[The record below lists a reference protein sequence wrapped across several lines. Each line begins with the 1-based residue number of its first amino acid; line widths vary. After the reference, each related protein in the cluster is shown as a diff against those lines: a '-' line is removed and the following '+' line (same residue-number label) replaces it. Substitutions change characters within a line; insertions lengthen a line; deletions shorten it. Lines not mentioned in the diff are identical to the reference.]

1 MSEYKTPNFSIDL
14 SGQIALVTGASSGL
28 GYRFSKVLASCGA
41 KVAIS
46 ARRKEKL
53 ESLAEEIKANGGE
66 CMVVPID
73 MTNRKSIKSAV
84 DIISKELGTIDT
96 LVNNA
101 GIGNGGDIESMDIDT
116 WKLVHNVN
124 LDSVFL
130 GCKLALP
137 LMRDSGNGSIINIS
151 SMSGIV
157 ASHNT
162 SAYNSSKAAVRHLS
176 KSIALHCAK
185 STNLVRCNSIH
196 PVFTRTAMVQSMIDA
211 APERNIEQKLIQQIP
226 IRKLAEPK
234 DIANAAVFLAS
245 DESSFITGTEILIDG
260 GLSAT

>member
-1 MSEYKTPNFSIDL
+1 MSERLKDKV
-14 SGQIALVTGASSGL
+14 ALITGAAQGL
-28 GYRFSKVLASCGA
+28 GKEMAKSMISEGAEVFISDINQDQLDKTVTELSCSG
-41 KVAIS
+41 IS
-46 ARRKEKL
+46 LDVTKSEDWQKAVSYIKDKSG
-53 ESLAEEIKANGGE
+53 SLNI
-66 CMVVPID
+66 
-73 MTNRKSIKSAV
+73 
-84 DIISKELGTIDT
+84 

-101 GIGNGGDIESMDIDT
+101 GIGNGGDIESTDMDT
-116 WKLVHNVN
+116 WRLVHNVN

-130 GCKLALP
+130 GCKYSLP

-211 APERNIEQKLIQQIP
+211 APERDIEQKLIQQIP
-226 IRKLAEPK
+226 IRKLAEPI
-234 DIANAAVFLAS
+234 DIANAAIFLAS
-245 DESSFITGTEILIDG
+245 DESSFITGTELLIDG

>member
-1 MSEYKTPNFSIDL
+1 MTERLKDKV
-14 SGQIALVTGASSGL
+14 ALITGAAQGL
-28 GYRFSKVLASCGA
+28 GKEMAKSMMKEGAEVYISDINQNQLDKTVKELSCFGISLDVT
-41 KVAIS
+41 KSEDWENAIDHI
-46 ARRKEKL
+46 KEKSG
-53 ESLAEEIKANGGE
+53 SLNIL
-66 CMVVPID
+66 I
-73 MTNRKSIKSAV
+73 
-84 DIISKELGTIDT
+84 
-96 LVNNA
+96 NNA
-101 GIGNGGDIESMDIDT
+101 GIGNGGDIESTDMET

-130 GCKLALP
+130 GCKYALP

-226 IRKLAEPK
+226 MRKLAEPI
-234 DIANAAVFLAS
+234 DIANAAIFLAS
-245 DESSFITGTEILIDG
+245 DESSFITGTELLIDG

>member
-1 MSEYKTPNFSIDL
+1 MTERLKDKV
-14 SGQIALVTGASSGL
+14 ALITGAAQGL
-28 GYRFSKVLASCGA
+28 GKEMAKSMIAEGAEVYISDINQEQLDKTVTELSCSGINLDVTKSEDWKKA
-41 KVAIS
+41 VSHIQ
-46 ARRKEKL
+46 EKSG
-53 ESLAEEIKANGGE
+53 SLNI
-66 CMVVPID
+66 
-73 MTNRKSIKSAV
+73 
-84 DIISKELGTIDT
+84 

-101 GIGNGGDIESMDIDT
+101 GIGNGGDIESTDMDT

-130 GCKLALP
+130 GCKYALP

-226 IRKLAEPK
+226 IRKLAEPI
-234 DIANAAVFLAS
+234 DIANAAIFLAS
-245 DESSFITGTEILIDG
+245 DESSFITGTELLIDG

>member
-1 MSEYKTPNFSIDL
+1 MTERLKDKV
-14 SGQIALVTGASSGL
+14 ALITGAAQGL
-28 GYRFSKVLASCGA
+28 GKEMAKSMIAEGAEVYISDINQEQLDETVTELSCSGINLDVTKSEDWKKA
-41 KVAIS
+41 VSHIQ
-46 ARRKEKL
+46 EKSG
-53 ESLAEEIKANGGE
+53 SLNI
-66 CMVVPID
+66 
-73 MTNRKSIKSAV
+73 
-84 DIISKELGTIDT
+84 

-101 GIGNGGDIESMDIDT
+101 GIGNGGDIESTDMDT

-130 GCKLALP
+130 GCKYALP

-226 IRKLAEPK
+226 IRKLAEPI
-234 DIANAAVFLAS
+234 DIANAAIFLAS
-245 DESSFITGTEILIDG
+245 DESSFITGTELLIDG

>member
-1 MSEYKTPNFSIDL
+1 MSDRLKNKVGLI
-14 SGQIALVTGASSGL
+14 TGAAQGL
-28 GYRFSKVLASCGA
+28 GREMAKMMIKHGAKILITDINEDALKETAKELSCGYLILDVTKENHW
-41 KVAIS
+41 KVAI
-46 ARRKEKL
+46 KKIE
-53 ESLAEEIKANGGE
+53 EDEGSLNI
-66 CMVVPID
+66 
-73 MTNRKSIKSAV
+73 
-84 DIISKELGTIDT
+84 

-101 GIGNGGDIESMDIDT
+101 GIGGGGDIENTDLDS
-116 WKLVHNVN
+116 WHQVHSVN

-130 GCKLALP
+130 GCKYAIP

-157 ASHNT
+157 ASHNM

-176 KSIALHCAK
+176 KSVALHCAK

-196 PVFTRTAMVQSMIDA
+196 PVFTRTAMVQSMIDS
-211 APERNIEQKLIQQIP
+211 APDRNIEEKLVKQIP
-226 IRKLAEPK
+226 LRKLAEPS

-245 DESSFITGTEILIDG
+245 DESSFITGTELVIDG

>member
-1 MSEYKTPNFSIDL
+1 MGNRLKNKV
-14 SGQIALVTGASSGL
+14 ALITGGAQGL
-28 GYRFSKVLASCGA
+28 GKEMARSMIAEGA
-41 KVAIS
+41 RV
-46 ARRKEKL
+46 
-53 ESLAEEIKANGGE
+53 
-66 CMVVPID
+66 
-73 MTNRKSIKSAV
+73 
-84 DIISKELGTIDT
+84 IISDINQSTLKDSAKELSCDYLVLDVTSKDQWQKVVKNIKEDIGSLNI

-101 GIGNGGDIESMDIDT
+101 GMGGGGDVESTDIEFWD
-116 WKLVHNVN
+116 LVHKVN
-124 LDSVFL
+124 LDSVFM
-130 GCKLALP
+130 GCKYSLP
-137 LMRDSGNGSIINIS
+137 LMRDSGDGSIINIS

-176 KSIALHCAK
+176 KSVALHCAK

-196 PVFTRTAMVQSMIDA
+196 PVFTRTAMVQSMIDS

-226 IRKLAEPK
+226 IRKLAEPI

-245 DESSFITGTEILIDG
+245 DESSFITGTELIVDG

>member
-1 MSEYKTPNFSIDL
+1 MTERLKDKV
-14 SGQIALVTGASSGL
+14 ALITGAAQGL
-28 GYRFSKVLASCGA
+28 GKEMAKSMMAEGAEVYISDINQDQLDKTVKELSCFGISLDVT
-41 KVAIS
+41 KSEDWENAIDHI
-46 ARRKEKL
+46 KEKSG
-53 ESLAEEIKANGGE
+53 SLNI
-66 CMVVPID
+66 
-73 MTNRKSIKSAV
+73 
-84 DIISKELGTIDT
+84 

-101 GIGNGGDIESMDIDT
+101 GIGNGGDIESTDMET

-124 LDSVFL
+124 LDSVFI
-130 GCKLALP
+130 GCKYALP

-226 IRKLAEPK
+226 IRKLAEPI
-234 DIANAAVFLAS
+234 DIANAAIFLAS
-245 DESSFITGTEILIDG
+245 DESSFITGTELLIDG

>member
-1 MSEYKTPNFSIDL
+1 MTERLKDKV
-14 SGQIALVTGASSGL
+14 ALITGAAQGL
-28 GYRFSKVLASCGA
+28 GKEMAKSMMEEGAEVYISDINQDQLDKTVKELSCFGISLDVT
-41 KVAIS
+41 KSEDWKNAIDYI
-46 ARRKEKL
+46 KEKSG
-53 ESLAEEIKANGGE
+53 SLNI
-66 CMVVPID
+66 
-73 MTNRKSIKSAV
+73 
-84 DIISKELGTIDT
+84 

-101 GIGNGGDIESMDIDT
+101 GIGNGGDIESTDMET
-116 WKLVHNVN
+116 WNLVHNAN

-130 GCKLALP
+130 GCKYALP
-137 LMRDSGNGSIINIS
+137 LRRDSGNGSIINIS

-226 IRKLAEPK
+226 IRKLAEPI
-234 DIANAAVFLAS
+234 DIANAAIFLAS
-245 DESSFITGTEILIDG
+245 DESSFITGTELLIDG

>member
-1 MSEYKTPNFSIDL
+1 MTDRLKNKV
-14 SGQIALVTGASSGL
+14 ALITGGAQGL
-28 GYRFSKVLASCGA
+28 GKEMAKSMIKEGARVIISDINEDVLQ
-41 KVAIS
+41 KT
-46 ARRKEKL
+46 
-53 ESLAEEIKANGGE
+53 AEEIS
-66 CMVVPID
+66 CDHLVLDV
-73 MTNRKSIKSAV
+73 TNKDQWQQVITKIND
-84 DIISKELGTIDT
+84 DIGSLNI

-101 GIGNGGDIESMDIDT
+101 GMGGGGDVESTDIELWD
-116 WKLVHNVN
+116 LVHKVN

-130 GCKLALP
+130 GCKFAIP

-185 STNLVRCNSIH
+185 STNLVRCNSLH

-211 APERNIEQKLIQQIP
+211 APERNIEQKLINQIP
-226 IRKLAEPK
+226 IRRLAEPI

-245 DESSFITGTEILIDG
+245 DEASFITGTELIVDG

>member
-1 MSEYKTPNFSIDL
+1 MTDRLKNKV
-14 SGQIALVTGASSGL
+14 ALITGGAQGL
-28 GYRFSKVLASCGA
+28 GKEMAKSMIKEGARVIISDINEDVLQ
-41 KVAIS
+41 KT
-46 ARRKEKL
+46 
-53 ESLAEEIKANGGE
+53 AEEIS
-66 CMVVPID
+66 CDHLVLDV
-73 MTNRKSIKSAV
+73 TNKDQWQQVITKIKDDVGSLN
-84 DIISKELGTIDT
+84 I

-101 GIGNGGDIESMDIDT
+101 GMGGGGDVESTDIELWD
-116 WKLVHNVN
+116 LVHKVN

-130 GCKLALP
+130 GCKFAIP

-185 STNLVRCNSIH
+185 STNLVRCNSLH

-211 APERNIEQKLIQQIP
+211 APERNIEQKLIKQIP
-226 IRKLAEPK
+226 IRRLAEPI

-245 DESSFITGTEILIDG
+245 DEASFITGTESVSYTHLR
-260 GLSAT
+260 AHET

>member
-1 MSEYKTPNFSIDL
+1 MSERLKNKVGLI
-14 SGQIALVTGASSGL
+14 TGAAQGL
-28 GYRFSKVLASCGA
+28 GKEMAKIMISQGA
-41 KVAIS
+41 TIVITDIN
-46 ARRKEKL
+46 EK
-53 ESLAEEIKANGGE
+53 SLVETAEELSCKH
-66 CMVVPID
+66 MVMDVTKEDKWKNVIS
-73 MTNRKSIKSAV
+73 NIEK
-84 DIISKELGTIDT
+84 DIGSLNI

-101 GIGNGGDIESMDIDT
+101 GIGGGGDVESTDLES
-116 WKLVHNVN
+116 WHLVHSVN

-130 GCKLALP
+130 GCKSSLP
-137 LMRDSGNGSIINIS
+137 LMRKSGNGSIINIS

-157 ASHNT
+157 ASHNM

-211 APERNIEQKLIQQIP
+211 APERNIEEKLVQQIP
-226 IRKLAEPK
+226 LRKLAEPI
-234 DIANAAVFLAS
+234 DIANAALFLAS
-245 DESSFITGTEILIDG
+245 DESSFITGTELVVDG

>member
-1 MSEYKTPNFSIDL
+1 MSERLKDKVALI
-14 SGQIALVTGASSGL
+14 SGAAQGL
-28 GYRFSKVLASCGA
+28 GKEMARSMISEGAEVYISDINQDQLEETVAELSCSGISLDVTKSEDWEKA
-41 KVAIS
+41 VACIKDRS
-46 ARRKEKL
+46 G
-53 ESLAEEIKANGGE
+53 SLNI
-66 CMVVPID
+66 
-73 MTNRKSIKSAV
+73 
-84 DIISKELGTIDT
+84 

-101 GIGNGGDIESMDIDT
+101 GIGNGGDIESTDMDT
-116 WKLVHNVN
+116 WRLVHNVN

-130 GCKLALP
+130 GCKYSLP
-137 LMRDSGNGSIINIS
+137 LMRDSGDGSIINIS

-226 IRKLAEPK
+226 IRKLAEPI
-234 DIANAAVFLAS
+234 DIANAAIFLAS
-245 DESSFITGTEILIDG
+245 DESSFITGTELLIDG

>member
-1 MSEYKTPNFSIDL
+1 MTDRLKNKV
-14 SGQIALVTGASSGL
+14 ALITGGAQGL
-28 GYRFSKVLASCGA
+28 GKEMAKSMIKEGARVIISDINEDVLQ
-41 KVAIS
+41 KT
-46 ARRKEKL
+46 
-53 ESLAEEIKANGGE
+53 AEEIS
-66 CMVVPID
+66 CDHLVLDV
-73 MTNRKSIKSAV
+73 TNKDQWQQVITKIKDDVGSLN
-84 DIISKELGTIDT
+84 I

-101 GIGNGGDIESMDIDT
+101 GMGGGGDVESTDIELWD
-116 WKLVHNVN
+116 LVHKVN

-130 GCKLALP
+130 GCKFAIP

-185 STNLVRCNSIH
+185 STNLVRCNSLH

-211 APERNIEQKLIQQIP
+211 APERNIEQKLIKQIP
-226 IRKLAEPK
+226 IRRLAEPI

-245 DESSFITGTEILIDG
+245 DESSFITGTELIVDG

>member
-1 MSEYKTPNFSIDL
+1 MRLKNKVAFI
-14 SGQIALVTGASSGL
+14 TGGAQGL
-28 GYRFSKVLASCGA
+28 GKEMAKSMIKEGA
-41 KVAIS
+41 RVIIS
-46 ARRKEKL
+46 DINE
-53 ESLAEEIKANGGE
+53 ESLEETAKELSCDHIVLDVTNKDQWQ
-66 CMVVPID
+66 MVV
-73 MTNRKSIKSAV
+73 TKIKD
-84 DIISKELGTIDT
+84 DIGSLNI

-101 GIGNGGDIESMDIDT
+101 GMGGGGDVESTDIELWD
-116 WKLVHNVN
+116 LVHKVN

-130 GCKLALP
+130 GCKYALP

-176 KSIALHCAK
+176 KSVALHCAK
-185 STNLVRCNSIH
+185 STNLVRCNSLH
-196 PVFTRTAMVQSMIDA
+196 PVFTRTAMVQSMIDS

-226 IRKLAEPK
+226 IRRLAEPI

-245 DESSFITGTEILIDG
+245 DESSFITGTELIVDG

>member
-1 MSEYKTPNFSIDL
+1 MTERLKDKV
-14 SGQIALVTGASSGL
+14 ALITGAAQGL
-28 GYRFSKVLASCGA
+28 GKEMAKSMMKEGAEVYISDINQDQLDKTVKELSCFGISLDVT
-41 KVAIS
+41 KSEDWENAIDHI
-46 ARRKEKL
+46 KEKSG
-53 ESLAEEIKANGGE
+53 SLNIL
-66 CMVVPID
+66 I
-73 MTNRKSIKSAV
+73 
-84 DIISKELGTIDT
+84 
-96 LVNNA
+96 NNA
-101 GIGNGGDIESMDIDT
+101 GIGNGGDIESTDMET

-130 GCKLALP
+130 GCKYALP

-226 IRKLAEPK
+226 IRKLAEPI
-234 DIANAAVFLAS
+234 DIANAAIFLAS
-245 DESSFITGTEILIDG
+245 DESSFITGTELLIDG

>member
-1 MSEYKTPNFSIDL
+1 MGNRLKNKV
-14 SGQIALVTGASSGL
+14 ALITGGAQGL
-28 GYRFSKVLASCGA
+28 GKEMARSMIAEGA
-41 KVAIS
+41 RVVIS
-46 ARRKEKL
+46 D
-53 ESLAEEIKANGGE
+53 INQ
-66 CMVVPID
+66 
-73 MTNRKSIKSAV
+73 SILKDSA
-84 DIISKELGTIDT
+84 KELQCDYLVLDVTSKDQWQTVIKNIKEDIGSLNI

-101 GIGNGGDIESMDIDT
+101 GMGGGGDVESTDIELWD
-116 WKLVHNVN
+116 LVHKVN
-124 LDSVFL
+124 LDSVFM
-130 GCKLALP
+130 GCKYSLP
-137 LMRDSGNGSIINIS
+137 LMRDSGDGSIINIS

-176 KSIALHCAK
+176 KSVALHCAK

-196 PVFTRTAMVQSMIDA
+196 PVFTRTAMVQSMIDS

-226 IRKLAEPK
+226 IRKLAEPI

-245 DESSFITGTEILIDG
+245 DESSFITGTELIVDG

>member
-1 MSEYKTPNFSIDL
+1 MSERLKNKVGLI
-14 SGQIALVTGASSGL
+14 TGAAQGL
-28 GYRFSKVLASCGA
+28 GKEMAKIMISQGA
-41 KVAIS
+41 TIVITDIN
-46 ARRKEKL
+46 EK
-53 ESLAEEIKANGGE
+53 SLVETAEELSCKH
-66 CMVVPID
+66 MVMDVTKED
-73 MTNRKSIKSAV
+73 KWKNV
-84 DIISKELGTIDT
+84 ISKIEKDIGSLNI

-101 GIGNGGDIESMDIDT
+101 GIGGGGDVESTDLES
-116 WKLVHNVN
+116 WHLVHSVN

-130 GCKLALP
+130 GCKFSLP
-137 LMRDSGNGSIINIS
+137 LMRKSGNGSIINIS

-157 ASHNT
+157 ASHNM

-211 APERNIEQKLIQQIP
+211 APERNIEEKLVQQIP
-226 IRKLAEPK
+226 LRKLAEPI
-234 DIANAAVFLAS
+234 DIANAALFLAS
-245 DESSFITGTEILIDG
+245 DESSFITGTELVIDG

>member
-1 MSEYKTPNFSIDL
+1 MGNRLKNKV
-14 SGQIALVTGASSGL
+14 ALITGGAQGL
-28 GYRFSKVLASCGA
+28 GKEMARSMIAEGA
-41 KVAIS
+41 RV
-46 ARRKEKL
+46 
-53 ESLAEEIKANGGE
+53 
-66 CMVVPID
+66 
-73 MTNRKSIKSAV
+73 
-84 DIISKELGTIDT
+84 IISDINQSTLKDSAKELSCDYLVLDVTSKDQWQKVVKNIKEDIGSLNI

-101 GIGNGGDIESMDIDT
+101 GMGGGGDVESTDIELWD
-116 WKLVHNVN
+116 LVHKVN
-124 LDSVFL
+124 LDSVFM
-130 GCKLALP
+130 GCKYSLP
-137 LMRDSGNGSIINIS
+137 LMRDSGDGSIINIS

-176 KSIALHCAK
+176 KSVALHCAK

-196 PVFTRTAMVQSMIDA
+196 PVFTRTAMVQSMIDS

-226 IRKLAEPK
+226 IRKLAEPI

-245 DESSFITGTEILIDG
+245 DESSFITGTELIVDG

>member
-1 MSEYKTPNFSIDL
+1 MTDRLKNKVAFI
-14 SGQIALVTGASSGL
+14 TGGAQGL
-28 GYRFSKVLASCGA
+28 GKEMAKSMIKEGARVIISDINEDVLQ
-41 KVAIS
+41 KT
-46 ARRKEKL
+46 
-53 ESLAEEIKANGGE
+53 AEEIS
-66 CMVVPID
+66 CDHLVLDV
-73 MTNRKSIKSAV
+73 TNKDQWQQVITKIKDDVGSLN
-84 DIISKELGTIDT
+84 I

-101 GIGNGGDIESMDIDT
+101 GMGGGGDVESTDIELWD
-116 WKLVHNVN
+116 LVHKVN

-130 GCKLALP
+130 GCKFAIP

-185 STNLVRCNSIH
+185 STNLVRCNSLH

-211 APERNIEQKLIQQIP
+211 APERNIEQKLIKQIP
-226 IRKLAEPK
+226 IRRLAEPI

-245 DESSFITGTEILIDG
+245 DEASFITGTELIVDG

>member
-1 MSEYKTPNFSIDL
+1 MAKSMIKE
-14 SGQIALVTGASSGL
+14 GA
-28 GYRFSKVLASCGA
+28 RVI
-41 KVAIS
+41 IS
-46 ARRKEKL
+46 DINE
-53 ESLAEEIKANGGE
+53 ESLEETAKELSCDHIVLDVTNKDQWQ
-66 CMVVPID
+66 MVV
-73 MTNRKSIKSAV
+73 TKIKDDFGSLN
-84 DIISKELGTIDT
+84 I

-101 GIGNGGDIESMDIDT
+101 GMGGGGDVESTDIELWD
-116 WKLVHNVN
+116 LVHKVN

-130 GCKLALP
+130 GCKYALP

-176 KSIALHCAK
+176 KSVALHCAK
-185 STNLVRCNSIH
+185 STNLVRCNSLH
-196 PVFTRTAMVQSMIDA
+196 PVFTRTAMVQSMIDS

-226 IRKLAEPK
+226 IRRLAEPI

-245 DESSFITGTEILIDG
+245 DESSFITGTELIVDG

>member
-1 MSEYKTPNFSIDL
+1 MSERLKNKVGLI
-14 SGQIALVTGASSGL
+14 TGAAQGL
-28 GYRFSKVLASCGA
+28 GKEMAKIMISQGA
-41 KVAIS
+41 TIIITDIN
-46 ARRKEKL
+46 EKTL
-53 ESLAEEIKANGGE
+53 VETAEELSCKH
-66 CMVVPID
+66 MVMDVTKEDHWKNVIS
-73 MTNRKSIKSAV
+73 NIEK
-84 DIISKELGTIDT
+84 DIGSLNI

-101 GIGNGGDIESMDIDT
+101 GIGGGGDVESTDLES
-116 WKLVHNVN
+116 WHLVHSVN

-130 GCKLALP
+130 GCKFSLP
-137 LMRDSGNGSIINIS
+137 LMRKSGNGSIINIS

-157 ASHNT
+157 ASHNM

-211 APERNIEQKLIQQIP
+211 APERNIEEKLVQQIP
-226 IRKLAEPK
+226 LRKLAEPI
-234 DIANAAVFLAS
+234 DIANAALFLAS
-245 DESSFITGTEILIDG
+245 DESSFITGTELVVDG

>member
-1 MSEYKTPNFSIDL
+1 MTERLKDKV
-14 SGQIALVTGASSGL
+14 ALITGAAQGL
-28 GYRFSKVLASCGA
+28 GKEMAKSMIAEGA
-41 KVAIS
+41 KVYIS
-46 ARRKEKL
+46 DINQEQLDKTVTELSCSGINLDVTKSEDWKKAVSHIQEKSG
-53 ESLAEEIKANGGE
+53 SLNI
-66 CMVVPID
+66 
-73 MTNRKSIKSAV
+73 
-84 DIISKELGTIDT
+84 

-101 GIGNGGDIESMDIDT
+101 GIGNGGDIESTDMDT

-130 GCKLALP
+130 GCKYALP
-137 LMRDSGNGSIINIS
+137 LMRESGNGSIINIS

-226 IRKLAEPK
+226 IRKLAEPI
-234 DIANAAVFLAS
+234 DIANAAIFLAS
-245 DESSFITGTEILIDG
+245 DESSFITGTELLIDG

>member
-1 MSEYKTPNFSIDL
+1 MSERLKNKVGLI
-14 SGQIALVTGASSGL
+14 TGAAQGL
-28 GYRFSKVLASCGA
+28 GKEMAKIMISQGA
-41 KVAIS
+41 TIVITDIN
-46 ARRKEKL
+46 EK
-53 ESLAEEIKANGGE
+53 SLVETAEELSCE
-66 CMVVPID
+66 HMVMDVTKEDQWKNVIS
-73 MTNRKSIKSAV
+73 NIEK
-84 DIISKELGTIDT
+84 DIGSLNI

-101 GIGNGGDIESMDIDT
+101 GIGGGGDVESTDLES
-116 WKLVHNVN
+116 WHLVHSVN

-130 GCKLALP
+130 GCKFSLP
-137 LMRDSGNGSIINIS
+137 LMRKSGNGSIINIS

-157 ASHNT
+157 ASHNM

-211 APERNIEQKLIQQIP
+211 APERNIEEKLVQQIP
-226 IRKLAEPK
+226 LRKLAEPR
-234 DIANAAVFLAS
+234 DIANAALFLAS
-245 DESSFITGTEILIDG
+245 DESSFITGTELVIDG

>member
-1 MSEYKTPNFSIDL
+1 MTDRLKNKV
-14 SGQIALVTGASSGL
+14 ALITGGAQGL
-28 GYRFSKVLASCGA
+28 GKEMAKSLTKEGARAIISDINEDVLQ
-41 KVAIS
+41 KT
-46 ARRKEKL
+46 
-53 ESLAEEIKANGGE
+53 AEEIS
-66 CMVVPID
+66 CDHLVLDV
-73 MTNRKSIKSAV
+73 TNKDQWQQVITKIKDDVGSLN
-84 DIISKELGTIDT
+84 I

-101 GIGNGGDIESMDIDT
+101 GMGGGGDVESTDIELWD
-116 WKLVHNVN
+116 LVHKVN

-130 GCKLALP
+130 GCKFAIP

-185 STNLVRCNSIH
+185 STNLVRCNSLH

-211 APERNIEQKLIQQIP
+211 APERNIEQKLIKQIP
-226 IRKLAEPK
+226 IRRLAEPI

-245 DESSFITGTEILIDG
+245 DEASFITGTELIVDG

>member
-1 MSEYKTPNFSIDL
+1 MSERLKNKVGLI
-14 SGQIALVTGASSGL
+14 TGAAQGL
-28 GYRFSKVLASCGA
+28 GKEMAKIMISQGA
-41 KVAIS
+41 TIVITDIN
-46 ARRKEKL
+46 EK
-53 ESLAEEIKANGGE
+53 SLVETAEELSCKH
-66 CMVVPID
+66 MVMDVTKED
-73 MTNRKSIKSAV
+73 QWKNV
-84 DIISKELGTIDT
+84 ISKIEKDIGSLNI

-101 GIGNGGDIESMDIDT
+101 GIGGGGDVESTDLES
-116 WKLVHNVN
+116 WHLVHSVN

-130 GCKLALP
+130 GCKFSLP
-137 LMRDSGNGSIINIS
+137 LMRKSGNGSIINIS

-157 ASHNT
+157 ASHNM

-211 APERNIEQKLIQQIP
+211 APERNIEEKLVQQIP
-226 IRKLAEPK
+226 LRKLAEPI
-234 DIANAAVFLAS
+234 DIANATLFLAS
-245 DESSFITGTEILIDG
+245 DESSFITGTELVIDG

>member
-1 MSEYKTPNFSIDL
+1 MSERLKNKVGLI
-14 SGQIALVTGASSGL
+14 TGAAQGL
-28 GYRFSKVLASCGA
+28 GKEMAKIMISQGA
-41 KVAIS
+41 TIVITDIN
-46 ARRKEKL
+46 EK
-53 ESLAEEIKANGGE
+53 SLVETAEELSCKH
-66 CMVVPID
+66 MVMDVTKEDQWKNVIS
-73 MTNRKSIKSAV
+73 NIEK
-84 DIISKELGTIDT
+84 DIGSLNI

-101 GIGNGGDIESMDIDT
+101 GIGGGGDVESTDLES
-116 WKLVHNVN
+116 WHLVHSVN

-130 GCKLALP
+130 GCKSSLP
-137 LMRDSGNGSIINIS
+137 LMRKSGNGSIINIS

-157 ASHNT
+157 ASHNM

-211 APERNIEQKLIQQIP
+211 APERNIEEKLVQQIP
-226 IRKLAEPK
+226 LRKLAEPI
-234 DIANAAVFLAS
+234 DIANAALFLAS
-245 DESSFITGTEILIDG
+245 DESSFITGTELVVDG

>member
-1 MSEYKTPNFSIDL
+1 MTDRLKNKV
-14 SGQIALVTGASSGL
+14 ALITGGAQGL
-28 GYRFSKVLASCGA
+28 GKEMAKSMIKEGARVIISDINEDVLQ
-41 KVAIS
+41 KT
-46 ARRKEKL
+46 
-53 ESLAEEIKANGGE
+53 AEEIT
-66 CMVVPID
+66 CDHLVLDV
-73 MTNRKSIKSAV
+73 TNKDQWQQVITKIKD
-84 DIISKELGTIDT
+84 DIGSLNI

-101 GIGNGGDIESMDIDT
+101 GMGGGGDVESTDIELWD
-116 WKLVHNVN
+116 LVHKVN

-130 GCKLALP
+130 GCKFAIP

-185 STNLVRCNSIH
+185 STNLVRCNSLH

-211 APERNIEQKLIQQIP
+211 APERNIEQKLIKQIP
-226 IRKLAEPK
+226 IRRLAEPI

-245 DESSFITGTEILIDG
+245 DEASFITGTELIVDG